1 MARLRAP
8 AAQPVSDYDDSGD
21 WYRAVH
27 CLSYAKHAG
36 VVDDS
41 CAAVA
46 NYLDGWEAAN
56 GGPPRRLDG
65 ERMSSWP
72 AFCGGR
78 ERFTVPGFRG
88 ERKLTELA
96 IREDWYAPVDY
107 MDL

>member
-1 MARLRAP
+1 MARLRVP

-21 WYRAVH
+21 WFRSVH
-27 CLSYAKHAG
+27 CLPYVKHGG

-46 NYLDGWEAAN
+46 TSWMPGRLRTAARRGGWMVSAC
-56 GGPPRRLDG
+56 RRG
-65 ERMSSWP
+65 RP
-72 AFCGGR
+72 FCGGR

-96 IREDWYAPVDY
+96 IRQGLVRPS
-107 MDL
+107 